1 MAEVAVRPSK
11 INFGL
16 SDQVRSVA
24 LDKFL
29 EPAIR
34 AGKTRISVSAKDLM
48 DELRPMGF
56 PGNNWHQVCSAIQAE
71 KFLRANG
78 LEIEGVDGP
87 PSKTSSTVVVHFR
100 VPAIKESALEKAPK
114 QQSGDASPGETPEQW
129 AHRITGKLFGLMK
142 DELAAFGGGDAFLRW
157 VRSEDED
164 EAA

>member
-1 MAEVAVRPSK
+1 
-11 INFGL
+11 
-16 SDQVRSVA
+16 
-24 LDKFL
+24 L

-34 AGKTRISVSAKDLM
+34 AGRTRISVSARDLM

-56 PGNNWHQVCSAIQAE
+56 PDKNWHQVCSAIQAE

-78 LEIEGVDGP
+78 LEIEEVDGP

-100 VPAIKESALEKAPK
+100 LTGARESGIEKAPGER
-114 QQSGDASPGETPEQW
+114 SDDASPNETPEEW
-129 AHRITGKLFGLMK
+129 AHRVTGKLFGLMK
-142 DELAAFGGGDAFLRW
+142 DEFAAFGGGEAFLRW